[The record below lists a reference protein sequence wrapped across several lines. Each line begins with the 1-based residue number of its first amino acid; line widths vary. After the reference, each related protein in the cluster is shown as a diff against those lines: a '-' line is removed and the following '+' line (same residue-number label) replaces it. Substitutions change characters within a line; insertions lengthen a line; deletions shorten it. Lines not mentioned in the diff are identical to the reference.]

1 MDEKL
6 QGLTIELGLDHMNVD
21 EGLKGL
27 KRRLGSVN
35 SEMRANLSAF
45 DKSEKSMDK
54 YNTKIQGLNQKLKV
68 QKQMFNQV
76 ENELKDVNSN
86 FVKAKERV
94 SGVEKAYKQLTEA
107 NKKNKNAIDRSTEAL
122 KTSNAE
128 LKKSENAYKRTNQS
142 KQKAYE
148 KLKQL
153 RQAEKDL
160 KNSNQ
165 ATTAQ
170 LKRASDATQRQAN
183 KHKELVQ
190 RYKNE
195 GAEVKK
201 LKESNKSLAA
211 SNTKIKSTYD
221 KTNAELKQTEK
232 EFNNLN
238 STIKNHSSNLSKAQN
253 AVNNERASLNNLERT
268 ISKTK
273 NEMQAFNKEQ
283 LIANSSFT
291 KAAQRAD
298 DMGTKF
304 NNVGSSMKGMGR
316 SMTVGVTTPI
326 TLGLGAAIKKSADF
340 EQQMSKVGAVSQA
353 SSSDLKAMSA
363 QAVDLGSKTSKSA
376 SEVAEGM
383 NELAQLGFSAKQV
396 MAAMPGVIS
405 AAEASGAD
413 MATTATVMASSMNAF
428 NIKASESGHV
438 ADMLATAANDS
449 AADISYM
456 GEALKYAGTP
466 AHSLGVTMEDTSAA
480 IEVMSNSGLKGE
492 QAGTVLRAS
501 FIRLAKPTGQA
512 AEKMKEM
519 GIHLSDSKGKFV
531 GMGNLIGQ
539 FKTNLQ
545 GMTKEQKLATVSQIV
560 GTEAASG
567 FLSLIDAG
575 PTKINK
581 YSKSLKNSDG
591 ASKKAADQ
599 MKKNLKGALEQL
611 GGAFESL
618 GIQVG
623 KDLTPM
629 IQAGAKGLQH
639 FVEGFSSLPGWVRK
653 GAIGLGLFAAATGP
667 VLLAT
672 GLVIGAVGKAAQGY
686 ASLNRQMA
694 VNTAEAAV
702 NAGANKAAA
711 GSLATTGKAT
721 KGQQGMFGKLG
732 NMLSM
737 TTGRYGKLGKVA
749 KLTGGILGKLA
760 LPLTI
765 LTATFGIAYAKMDWF
780 RKGISDMGKL
790 WNQTVG
796 TMDFSWVGKVGK
808 ALGKAWDGV
817 KTVSAK
823 VLENTVQ
830 FKLVKGSFDMLHKAI
845 SKTTDKTDVFGKGVS
860 KGTKKALSAYNNL
873 SEKAKTK
880 LEEIR
885 VSHKKIGDKEFN
897 QIKGLYG
904 NINQEVTKQ
913 LDKRHNSEVKGLTKI
928 FNATSGLSKKEE
940 AKILEQ
946 TKSSNRKESSQAK
959 RINEQILGIYARAHR
974 EKRSLTK
981 KENDK
986 IAKLQTELDK
996 TVVKSLSKGEVE
1008 QKAILERMKQ
1018 NKGKLSMQ
1026 AASNVIKE
1034 SAKERD
1040 TTIKDAKKKY
1050 KDTVAEAVR
1059 QRDETETLSKSQA
1072 DKVIKDAK
1080 KQYNESK
1087 SKAKKQHK
1095 DVVDQAQKQNHGVK
1109 KNIDAQTGHV
1119 KSKWEVMK
1127 DSSIGGAKK
1136 IAKNVGKWF
1145 KDTHN
1150 GTSKWWGKIGKKV
1163 GDKSKD
1169 AYNGAKKWFSKTKS
1183 NTVNNSKDAHN
1194 GSNKWWSKLG
1204 SKIAGKSKDIFGS
1217 VKKWWS
1223 KTKSNTINNS
1233 KDSHNGSSKWWNK
1246 LGSKI
1251 AGKSKDIFGSVKKWW
1266 GKTKSNTIN
1275 NSKDSHNGTSKW
1287 WNKIGSKIAD
1297 KSKDIFGSVRK
1308 WWGKTKSN
1316 SLNNSKDTHSGTS
1329 KWWNKIGDKVSG
1341 KSKDSFNSAKKWF
1354 GKMKDNV
1361 KDRLWNMWDN
1371 AKKNFGKIA
1380 DEGEDKSKKTHGSWK
1395 TWLGKTLDWI
1405 KNIKKDFG
1413 SAASD
1418 LGKTVANK
1426 AVDGLNG
1433 MIGGI
1438 NKIAKAITDKTLI
1451 KPIPHLST
1459 GTYDGTSLATNSDG
1473 GLRQPTLAVVND
1485 RGQGNAPGGGTQ
1497 EVIERA
1503 DGSLYAPQGRDV
1515 VIGLGAGD
1523 KVHSATDTK
1532 RYQDMGVLPKFSTGT
1547 SKKKKSWLES
1557 TTEASKEVAQNMI
1570 KGSTKGAKKAKHV
1583 AKDKSKNVID
1593 KAKEIGTDALE
1604 SAEDAALGLWGGIKG
1619 VTKDVGE
1626 FLEHPGKLVEKVMSK
1641 MGVNF
1646 GESKDATMTI
1656 ARGAYGKL
1664 KKSLVDKV
1672 KQWFEESGGD
1682 GDGRF
1687 IKYLGNITTPYSP
1700 GGPPPGYAF
1709 NWAHPGIDLP
1719 YRYEKVQTPLGGSI
1733 KTGEMP
1739 GGFGHYL
1746 RVMAKPYDAYF
1757 GHLSKWLVK
1766 DGQHVSPGDA
1776 IAISGNTGAST
1787 GPHLH
1792 FEMNKHGFGANT
1804 GHSIDPVKWLKT
1816 HNGSKGGQ
1824 NKAASAWKSDIKRA
1838 AKQMHVSL
1846 SGSDINGIASLI
1858 QHESGGNAGVT
1869 QSAALKDGNYG
1880 ANLAKGLLQYVPGTF
1895 NNYKVRGHGNIFNG
1909 YDQLLAF
1916 FNNRNWRSQYNP
1928 NGGWSPSGPRR
1939 YENGGISSQHQL
1951 AEISE
1956 KNRAEM
1962 VVPLHRTKRTRA
1974 IQLIEQAM
1982 SYVGMNKGKT
1992 EVTVNNDNST
2002 VEKLLQHIAVLTEKG
2017 NKATEALAQ
2026 VLKGNSND
2034 GGIDLKKLE
2043 QNLSKVSG
2051 NRTSSRGYTEG
2062 GAIV

>member
-107 NKKNKNAIDRSTEAL
+107 NKKNKNALDRSTEAL

-363 QAVDLGSKTSKSA
+363 QAVDLGAKTSKSA

-449 AADISYM
+449 AADISYI

-639 FVEGFSSLPGWVRK
+639 FVEGFSSLPVWVRK

-780 RKGISDMGKL
+780 RKGISEMGKL

-808 ALGKAWDGV
+808 GLGKAWDGV

-1059 QRDETETLSKSQA
+1059 QRDETGTLSKSQA

-1095 DVVDQAQKQNHGVK
+1095 DVVDQALKQNHGVK

-1217 VKKWWS
+1217 VKKWWG
-1223 KTKSNTINNS
+1223 KTKSNTVNNS

-1287 WNKIGSKIAD
+1287 WNKIGSKIAG

-1532 RYQDMGVLPKFSTGT
+1532 RYQDMGLLPRFHSGT
-1547 SKKKKSWLES
+1547 KKKKKDDPLGSMIADKFSDVAGGFKEGASKTAHGIKKKTEDGLEKTTEMAKKGAAWLGDKIGDVWDYVSNPKKLVNKVMDSMGIDFGKGANATVGIAKGAYSKLKSSLADKVKSMFEEFGGEGDASWLFKHDIWQRFGNYTGGLTFNGGKHYGMDFGMPTGTNIYAVKGGIADKVWTDFGGGNSVQIKTAANEWNWYMHL
-1557 TTEASKEVAQNMI
+1557 SKQIARQGQRIKAGQLIGKSGATGNFVRGAHLHFQLMRGGHPGNDTAVNPEKWLHSLEGKGGDNSGPKAVQAWRPEVM
-1570 KGSTKGAKKAKHV
+1570 K
-1583 AKDKSKNVID
+1583 
-1593 KAKEIGTDALE
+1593 
-1604 SAEDAALGLWGGIKG
+1604 ALGLAGLPQ
-1619 VTKDVGE
+1619 T
-1626 FLEHPGKLVEKVMSK
+1626 
-1641 MGVNF
+1641 
-1646 GESKDATMTI
+1646 A
-1656 ARGAYGKL
+1656 AYANA
-1664 KKSLVDKV
+1664 
-1672 KQWFEESGGD
+1672 W
-1682 GDGRF
+1682 
-1687 IKYLGNITTPYSP
+1687 
-1700 GGPPPGYAF
+1700 
-1709 NWAHPGIDLP
+1709 
-1719 YRYEKVQTPLGGSI
+1719 
-1733 KTGEMP
+1733 
-1739 GGFGHYL
+1739 L
-1746 RVMAKPYDAYF
+1746 R
-1757 GHLSKWLVK
+1757 
-1766 DGQHVSPGDA
+1766 Q
-1776 IAISGNTGAST
+1776 INTEST
-1787 GPHLH
+1787 GNPKAVGPGSSEGNPRGLVQ
-1792 FEMNKHGFGANT
+1792 
-1804 GHSIDPVKWLKT
+1804 VK
-1816 HNGSKGGQ
+1816 
-1824 NKAASAWKSDIKRA
+1824 
-1838 AKQMHVSL
+1838 
-1846 SGSDINGIASLI
+1846 
-1858 QHESGGNAGVT
+1858 
-1869 QSAALKDGNYG
+1869 
-1880 ANLAKGLLQYVPGTF
+1880 PGTF
-1895 NNYKVRGHGNIFNG
+1895 NAFKLSGHGNIFNG
-1909 YDQLLAF
+1909 LDNLIAGMRYAKATYEGRMLRQIGVGGPYA
-1916 FNNRNWRSQYNP
+1916 
-1928 NGGWSPSGPRR
+1928 NGGMVTK
-1939 YENGGISSQHQL
+1939 HQI
-1951 AEISE
+1951 AEIGE
-1956 KNRAEM
+1956 GNKAEM
-1962 VVPLHRTKRTRA
+1962 VIPLHRTKRTRA

-1992 EVTVNNDNST
+1992 EVTVNNDNT
-2002 VEKLLQHIAVLTEKG
+2002 IVEKLLTKIVNLNDKNNRLTEAVIDVIQKLPKG
-2017 NKATEALAQ
+2017 TDYKSTEKIISQIQGERSAEIAYMR
-2026 VLKGNSND
+2026 
-2034 GGIDLKKLE
+2034 GGT
-2043 QNLSKVSG
+2043 V
-2051 NRTSSRGYTEG
+2051 
-2062 GAIV
+2062 